1 MLNRRRFMLASILLV
16 GLVASAR
23 AVSVPDSTATAAAP
37 DSVHAGTGWST
48 EHFAPVEAPSE
59 TALAKARVR
68 PVPVFLGGRELFR
81 VRAGRDGMTIPE
93 RAALIRRRLTEAVED
108 LEVPADS
115 VELVPAVNGIEVR
128 LGSEHLMFVIIPADL
143 PGPDQTANLTWLGDL
158 ARRVKEG
165 VRRERAENRPV
176 SRLITVG
183 IALGITLAFGLV
195 FAWVRRGGRRWRAWL
210 ARTVAPRLPGLRVA
224 NLELVSRAQFG
235 GLLVGTLGRIDL
247 VLMVALGYTWLTIVF
262 SRFPWTQSWSWEL
275 RQFAFTRTVEILR
288 ALLGALPGLATVV
301 VILWLFRLVIRAVEH
316 FFTRVETGQV
326 TLEGFHPELA
336 PPSRRLASMLL
347 WIAAVLVAYPYIPG
361 AESKSV
367 QGISVLLGVMVSL
380 GSSGVVGNFI
390 AGLVLTY
397 SRSFSLGDRVRIGEH
412 VGDVIALGT
421 FATKLRSLRNEE
433 ITLPNGSILS
443 GTILNYTRRT
453 TEGGLW
459 LHTQVTIGYDVE
471 WRQVHALLIEA
482 ALAVPGVEREPV
494 PIVYQRA
501 LNDFHVSYEI
511 TCLTHDSHAQL
522 RLYSDLH
529 AAIQDAFARAGVEIL
544 SPAFANL
551 RDANAPVLPREPQG
565 PRDEPGGFRLRGP
578 RPGA

>member
-16 GLVASAR
+16 GLAAPAR
-23 AVSVPDSTATAAAP
+23 AASVPDTTATAAAP

-235 GLLVGTLGRIDL
+235 SLLVGTLGRIDL
-247 VLMVALGYTWLTIVF
+247 VLMVALGYTWLDDRVLAL
-262 SRFPWTQSWSWEL
+262 PVDAVVEL
-275 RQFAFTRTVEILR
+275 GAAAVRVHAHRRDPARAPRRAARSGHRRRHPVALPPR
-288 ALLGALPGLATVV
+288 HPRGGALLHPRRDRAGDTRGL
-301 VILWLFRLVIRAVEH
+301 
-316 FFTRVETGQV
+316 
-326 TLEGFHPELA
+326 
-336 PPSRRLASMLL
+336 PSRARPAESATREH
-347 WIAAVLVAYPYIPG
+347 AAVDSRPVLVAYPYIPG

-390 AGLVLTY
+390 AGLVLT
-397 SRSFSLGDRVRIGEH
+397 
-412 VGDVIALGT
+412 
-421 FATKLRSLRNEE
+421 
-433 ITLPNGSILS
+433 
-443 GTILNYTRRT
+443 
-453 TEGGLW
+453 
-459 LHTQVTIGYDVE
+459 
-471 WRQVHALLIEA
+471 
-482 ALAVPGVEREPV
+482 
-494 PIVYQRA
+494 
-501 LNDFHVSYEI
+501 
-511 TCLTHDSHAQL
+511 
-522 RLYSDLH
+522 
-529 AAIQDAFARAGVEIL
+529 
-544 SPAFANL
+544 
-551 RDANAPVLPREPQG
+551 
-565 PRDEPGGFRLRGP
+565 
-578 RPGA
+578 

>member
-1 MLNRRRFMLASILLV
+1 V
-16 GLVASAR
+16 
-23 AVSVPDSTATAAAP
+23 
-37 DSVHAGTGWST
+37 
-48 EHFAPVEAPSE
+48 
-59 TALAKARVR
+59 
-68 PVPVFLGGRELFR
+68 
-81 VRAGRDGMTIPE
+81 
-93 RAALIRRRLTEAVED
+93 LT
-108 LEVPADS
+108 
-115 VELVPAVNGIEVR
+115 
-128 LGSEHLMFVIIPADL
+128 
-143 PGPDQTANLTWLGDL
+143 
-158 ARRVKEG
+158 
-165 VRRERAENRPV
+165 
-176 SRLITVG
+176 
-183 IALGITLAFGLV
+183 
-195 FAWVRRGGRRWRAWL
+195 
-210 ARTVAPRLPGLRVA
+210 
-224 NLELVSRAQFG
+224 
-235 GLLVGTLGRIDL
+235 L
-247 VLMVALGYTWLTIVF
+247 VLGYLGLTLVF
-262 SRFPWTQSWSWEL
+262 SRFPVTQSWSWEL
-275 RQFAFTRTVEILR
+275 RQFALERTWELVR
-288 ALLGALPGLATVV
+288 ALVGALPGLLTVV
-301 VILWLFRLVIRAVEH
+301 AILWVFRVVIRAVEH
-316 FFTRVETGQV
+316 FFDRVERGQV
-326 TLEGFHPELA
+326 VVEGFHPELA

-367 QGISVLLGVMVSL
+367 QGISVLLGLMVSL

-453 TEGGLW
+453 AEGGLW

-471 WRQVHALLIEA
+471 WRRVHGLLIEA
-482 ALAVPGVEREPV
+482 ALAVPGVEREPA

-551 RDANAPVLPREPQG
+551 RDANAPVLPSEPQG
-565 PRDEPGGFRLRGP
+565 PRDEPGGFRFRGP